1 MRRAVWLS
9 AVVTLLFL
17 STGSTRAAS
26 WPQVQG
32 RVSGLELCP
41 QSICGAAVFVGIY
54 QGQFGWNRHALGVV
68 AVAVNHTPLP
78 EPGGTA
84 IITGGL
90 WNMRVGL
97 RQLSGP
103 VEGFLVNNGDETFA
117 VITELTIAS
126 GGIGSIAFEGI
137 LDHNV
142 FPPTIK
148 GLMSQ

>member
-1 MRRAVWLS
+1 MSTVTNRQ
-9 AVVTLLFL
+9 VTLARRPHGLP
-17 STGSTRAAS
+17 TAADF
-26 WPQVQG
+26 
-32 RVSGLELCP
+32 ELKE
-41 QSICGAAVFVGIY
+41 
-54 QGQFGWNRHALGVV
+54 
-68 AVAVNHTPLP
+68 TPLP